1 MHAKLCQRYLFNK
14 IKGKNEIAFKF
25 FFYGEIV
32 FKKDT
37 IVDGYHVSGTD
48 LLFFTSF
55 IFYYLDVSRVR
66 SYPLYFY
73 WAHHVINFGM
83 TKKVRKKNPKANVS
97 QTRVLF
103 LFSMVYINIYLLLL
117 GKYYL
122 HIVMCK

>member
-1 MHAKLCQRYLFNK
+1 MKLAFITAGKETGFLACLSHPVFKLFIAQNPSWIKK
-14 IKGKNEIAFKF
+14 IKGKKEIVFKF

-37 IVDGYHVSGTD
+37 VVDGYHVSGTD

-73 WAHHVINFGM
+73 
-83 TKKVRKKNPKANVS
+83 
-97 QTRVLF
+97 
-103 LFSMVYINIYLLLL
+103 
-117 GKYYL
+117 
-122 HIVMCK
+122 